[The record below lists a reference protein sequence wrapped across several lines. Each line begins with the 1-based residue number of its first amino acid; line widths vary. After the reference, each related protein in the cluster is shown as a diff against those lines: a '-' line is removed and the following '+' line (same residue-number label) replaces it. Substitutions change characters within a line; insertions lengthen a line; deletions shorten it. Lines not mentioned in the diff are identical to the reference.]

1 MLGVDIQDLTAGF
14 ICWRRATLEAI
25 DLPTITSKGYSFQ
38 IEMKY
43 RALQRGFRLVET
55 PIVFVD
61 RRVGQ
66 SKMSRAI
73 VAEALLKVWAL
84 RFKPR

>member
-1 MLGVDIQDLTAGF
+1 
-14 ICWRRATLEAI
+14 
-25 DLPTITSKGYSFQ
+25 
-38 IEMKY
+38 MKY
-43 RALQRGFRLVET
+43 RALQHGFRLVET

-84 RFKPR
+84 RFKRR